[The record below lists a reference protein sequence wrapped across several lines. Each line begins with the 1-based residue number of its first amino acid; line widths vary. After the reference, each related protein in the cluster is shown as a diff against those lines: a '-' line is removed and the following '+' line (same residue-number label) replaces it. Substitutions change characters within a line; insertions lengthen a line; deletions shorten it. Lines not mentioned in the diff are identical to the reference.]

1 MIPSVMLSGRYR
13 GSSEQRCE
21 KADLLMDDVRVMIR
35 NGKTVFETHG
45 ERYLDLLNS
54 SDRLYR
60 PPCESWNKNLQL

>member
-13 GSSEQRCE
+13 RSSEQRYE
-21 KADLLMDDVRVMIR
+21 KADILMDDVRVMSR

-54 SDRLYR
+54 LDRLYR
-60 PPCESWNKNLQL
+60 PPCESWNKNLQP